1 MTADMT
7 PLDPSLIRSWH
18 AHVYFDAASRDA
30 AWALR
35 EVIRSALAERVELGR
50 FHDKPVGPHP
60 MGSYQLAFAPSAF
73 ATPVVAGGT
82 VTRWFVFAFGLI
94 WTSVFA
100 TGFYV
105 LAVNAAEDRT

>member
-1 MTADMT
+1 VASSRGTSFNAAR
-7 PLDPSLIRSWH
+7 LGLSLLI
-18 AHVYFDAASRDA
+18 VLGILFFIFMGAA
-30 AWALR
+30 
-35 EVIRSALAERVELGR
+35 
-50 FHDKPVGPHP
+50 
-60 MGSYQLAFAPSAF
+60 AFAPSAF